1 MEYADTLVALT
12 PLVLPTSKF
21 ISSGRI
27 TARLKLAPAGIHS
40 DAHVYAGG
48 ENLTLRSRNL

>member
-21 ISSGRI
+21 TSSGRI